1 MTRAQEQNPLS
12 EMHDYSTDDVYR
24 EAVQFLVEVFETM
37 QKNYYRP
44 VDPIEFKKFVYLFN
58 TRLYPRMTQAGQS
71 QAYIKWR
78 SAAYLVDHLKQSND
92 IFSKFF
98 PPRDAQKY
106 ETEALGKRID
116 LGIEGRRV
124 DEGWQVDRV
133 ELRSDA
139 WVKGLRPGDILVRV
153 DEAPVIVLSDAEM
166 QDRLMPQEGATVHL
180 RYIEHDTGLRRA
192 MAVVSQEYFKQ
203 FARMVET
210 GVDGIFC
217 IRIERFNRMTGE
229 DVTGLMGQLLEY
241 PGETGLV
248 IDLRGNPG
256 GPPLAAREISAF
268 FLEPNQ
274 EFAYFERRDRPRA
287 SLDVP
292 AIPEQY
298 HYKGDI
304 VILIDHDSGSASELF
319 SGVLQHRGR
328 ALLMGENSAGQV
340 FLKSMF
346 YLSDESMI
354 VLVTARGHHPD
365 GTVFSFDGLVPNM
378 KEPRQETDLVR
389 AAAEYLAGRLPR
401 P

>member
-24 EAVQFLVEVFETM
+24 ESVQFLVEVFETM

-58 TRLYPRMTQAGQS
+58 TRLYPRMKQAGQS

-78 SAAYLVDHLKQSND
+78 SAAYLVDHLRQSND

-106 ETEALGKRID
+106 ETEVLGKRID
-116 LGIEGRRV
+116 LGIEGRRS
-124 DEGWQVDRV
+124 DEGWRVDRV
-133 ELRSDA
+133 EPRSDA
-139 WVKGLRPGDILVRV
+139 WARGLRAGDILVRI
-153 DEAPVIVLSDAEM
+153 DDAPVIVLSDEEM
-166 QDRLMPQEGATVHL
+166 KDRLMPPEGATVYLH
-180 RYIEHDTGLRRA
+180 YTEHATGLQKTI
-192 MAVVSQEYFKQ
+192 AVLSQEYFKQ
-203 FARMVET
+203 FAWMADT
-210 GVDGIFC
+210 GVDGVFC

-229 DVTGLMGQLLEY
+229 DVTGLMETVLNY
-241 PGETGLV
+241 PGPTGLV

-268 FLEPNQ
+268 FLEPKQ
-274 EFAYFERRDRPRA
+274 EFAYFERRNRPKA
-287 SLDVP
+287 TLDVP
-292 AIPEQY
+292 AIPDQY
-298 HYKGDI
+298 HYKGEI
-304 VILIDHDSGSASELF
+304 VILVDQDSGSASELF

-328 ALLMGENSAGQV
+328 AVLMGENSAGQV

-346 YLSDESMI
+346 YLSDESML

-365 GTVFSFDGLVPNM
+365 GTVFSFQGLDPNLRASGDQAGLVH
-378 KEPRQETDLVR
+378 
-389 AAAEYLAGRLPR
+389 AAAEYLSGRLVR